1 PPRPAAYARR
11 VCPSAPTLERKSPR
25 PSRSP
30 LTHLESLR
38 HRICIVFSPEPS
50 GRDLSHVSS
59 GMVRGKVGAMLDT
72 ALANNLDRIRMP
84 RVHLSDVAR
93 HATRGAAILIVF
105 VCAILQNDSLPAV
118 LQQLGTPF
126 PVQITSK
133 TSVAAIGIH
142 EDGRL
147 TIYFAPRL
155 ASSSDSDMLAFLY
168 LHELGHARL
177 GHMRP
182 EDPRR
187 LRFSIPGM
195 YKGLAWQ
202 MEYEA
207 DALICPFIEHDR
219 DTAHRVVSA
228 WRARW
233 NDRECLVQIRR
244 SQGLPRPARFHR
256 RFATG

>member
-1 PPRPAAYARR
+1 
-11 VCPSAPTLERKSPR
+11 
-25 PSRSP
+25 
-30 LTHLESLR
+30 
-38 HRICIVFSPEPS
+38 
-50 GRDLSHVSS
+50 
-59 GMVRGKVGAMLDT
+59 MLDA
-72 ALANNLDRIRMP
+72 ALANNLGRIRLP
-84 RVHLSDVAR
+84 RMHLAVVAR
-93 HATRGAAILIVF
+93 TAARLAAMLV
-105 VCAILQNDSLPAV
+105 VVACAILQKDSLPAV

-133 TSVAAIGIH
+133 TAVAAIGIN

-155 ASSSDSDMLAFLY
+155 ASSTDSDMLAFLY

-202 MEYEA
+202 MEYDA
-207 DALICPFIEHDR
+207 DAWAAAHAVSYGYDPVWGI
-219 DTAHRVVSA
+219 TAVFAIFGDGGGFTHPPDAVRISRVK
-228 WRARW
+228 R
-233 NDRECLVQIRR
+233 LVHP
-244 SQGLPRPARFHR
+244 LP
-256 RFATG
+256 

>member
-1 PPRPAAYARR
+1 
-11 VCPSAPTLERKSPR
+11 
-25 PSRSP
+25 
-30 LTHLESLR
+30 
-38 HRICIVFSPEPS
+38 
-50 GRDLSHVSS
+50 
-59 GMVRGKVGAMLDT
+59 MVRGKVGAMLDT
-72 ALANNLDRIRMP
+72 ALANNLDRIRIP

-93 HATRGAAILIVF
+93 HATRVAALLIVF

-202 MEYEA
+202 MEYDA
-207 DALICPFIEHDR
+207 DAWAATHAISYGYDPVRGISAVFAIFGDGGGFTHPPDAVR
-219 DTAHRVVSA
+219 ISRVKQ
-228 WRARW
+228 
-233 NDRECLVQIRR
+233 LVR
-244 SQGLPRPARFHR
+244 GLR
-256 RFATG
+256 

>member
-1 PPRPAAYARR
+1 
-11 VCPSAPTLERKSPR
+11 
-25 PSRSP
+25 
-30 LTHLESLR
+30 
-38 HRICIVFSPEPS
+38 
-50 GRDLSHVSS
+50 
-59 GMVRGKVGAMLDT
+59 MLDA
-72 ALANNLDRIRMP
+72 ALANNLDRIRSP
-84 RVHLSDVAR
+84 RLHLAAVAR
-93 HATRGAAILIVF
+93 TAARLAAMLVVF
-105 VCAILQNDSLPAV
+105 ACAILQKDSLPAV

-133 TSVAAIGIH
+133 TAVAAIGIN

-155 ASSSDSDMLAFLY
+155 ASSTDSDMLAFLY

-202 MEYEA
+202 MEYDA
-207 DALICPFIEHDR
+207 DAWAA
-219 DTAHRVVSA
+219 AHAVSYGYDPVHGIAAVFAMFGDGGGFTHPPDAVRISRVK
-228 WRARW
+228 R
-233 NDRECLVQIRR
+233 LVHP
-244 SQGLPRPARFHR
+244 LP
-256 RFATG
+256 